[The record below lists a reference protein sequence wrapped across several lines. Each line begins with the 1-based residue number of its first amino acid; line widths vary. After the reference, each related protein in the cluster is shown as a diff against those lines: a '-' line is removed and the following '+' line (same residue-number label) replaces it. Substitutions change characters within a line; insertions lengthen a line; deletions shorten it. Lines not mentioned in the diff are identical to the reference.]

1 MTLSTI
7 APLVDPREFGLSL
20 MVMGHGRHGK
30 GTFGDIARAE
40 FGLIS
45 LGSSRFACDTFL
57 FDQLKAE
64 YGYTSA
70 DECFADRHQSD
81 AMREL
86 WYKAIFGYNTP
97 DRTRLGRGIFE
108 QATIYDGIRDDQE
121 FYALKAAGAFDL
133 AIWID
138 ASERLPAESGSSI
151 KVSAADADIILT
163 NNGTPEEYAEKV
175 RRLLRVLT
183 GQTGR

>member
-1 MTLSTI
+1 MTPT
-7 APLVDPREFGLSL
+7 LVPAINPRDFGLNL

-30 GTFGDIARAE
+30 GTFGDIARNE

-45 LGSSRFACDTFL
+45 LGSSRYACDTFM
-57 FDQLKAE
+57 FDQLKDE
-64 YGYTSA
+64 YGYQSA
-70 DECFADRHQSD
+70 DECFADRHRSD

-86 WYKAIFGYNTP
+86 WYKGIFGYNTP

-121 FYALKAAGAFDL
+121 FYALKQAGAFDL

-138 ASERLPAESGSSI
+138 ASDRMPPEPEGSI
-151 KVSAADADIILT
+151 KVSANDADIILT
-163 NNGTPEEYAEKV
+163 NNGTPEAYAEKV
-175 RRLLRVLT
+175 RRLLLVMIGAATR
-183 GQTGR
+183 